1 MLDDGLLAAARDRLW
16 AGNTSATLRR
26 ADPATWAAGFGE
38 GDRRSDA
45 SGLNDRSAE
54 RGPKQPARCYGHVV
68 SQVRRQSPFP
78 QWRQSFEFELHGG
91 GINDVRED

>member
-54 RGPKQPARCYGHVV
+54 RGWRLRELSGDRGLIELLPRRVRPAAGASLRITC
-68 SQVRRQSPFP
+68 
-78 QWRQSFEFELHGG
+78 
-91 GINDVRED
+91 